1 MLGFFDLDGLG
12 QCRNVFFKLRE
23 EHLVFGVE
31 TLREPCVEG
40 FQLLL
45 EIGMFGFELTV
56 FALELL
62 AISR

>member
-12 QCRNVFFKLRE
+12 QRRNVFFKLRR
-23 EHLVFGVE
+23 EHLVFDVE
-31 TLREPCVEG
+31 ALREPCVEG
-40 FQLLL
+40 LQLLL

>member
-1 MLGFFDLDGLG
+1 
-12 QCRNVFFKLRE
+12 
-23 EHLVFGVE
+23 LVFGVE

-62 AISR
+62 AIGR